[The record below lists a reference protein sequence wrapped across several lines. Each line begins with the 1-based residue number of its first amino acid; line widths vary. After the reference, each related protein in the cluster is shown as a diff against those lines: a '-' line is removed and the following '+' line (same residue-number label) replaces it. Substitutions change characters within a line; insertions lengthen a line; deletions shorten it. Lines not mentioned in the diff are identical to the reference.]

1 LNKKISKGEQKIFL
15 LKRGGIEKKISGEGG
30 KKFVW

>member
-15 LKRGGIEKKISGEGG
+15 LKKGGIERKIRGEGG
-30 KKFVW
+30 NKFVW